1 VPADL
6 IGSVPPWWPAAV
18 HPPGRPEWERSAVS
32 WLLDQVPGEWRAHEV
47 LRRHPTLLARLAAD
61 QTAASLDA
69 ARDGWRTL
77 RRDFGRQL
85 PPEVVEAAMAAYE
98 QEGLR
103 LRELGRQVDAVR
115 QVLHGRRWVPGAGRW
130 ADTRPDPAA
139 RRAGGPYADGPDPD
153 RGPA

>member
-6 IGSVPPWWPAAV
+6 TGPVPPWWPAAV
-18 HPPGRPEWERSAVS
+18 PRPGAPDWERGAVA
-32 WLLDQVPGEWRAHEV
+32 WLLDQVPGEWRAHAV
-47 LRRHPTLLARLAAD
+47 LRRHPTLLARLAAG
-61 QTAASLDA
+61 QATASLEA

-77 RRDFGRQL
+77 RRDVGREL

-98 QEGLR
+98 QEGAR

-130 ADTRPDPAA
+130 TDRPSAETDPPPA
-139 RRAGGPYADGPDPD
+139 DPD
-153 RGPA
+153 RSAAD